1 MTFIYVIIIVRGVIM
16 NSRVDKYYDNNKKV
30 ESRTVRNN
38 QLYKEISKTELENFE
53 VKSNATVI
61 GNNRGSIDVEK
72 IKSIL
77 DTHYNDAPKRRSIQ
91 LETPK
96 QEVKAKPIFE
106 TKEYDINVIL
116 DKAKESKVESY
127 NEARSKKL
135 RDTQFDIL
143 SNLNINREDFIEDYD
158 GDGDIKYSESREDS
172 TAARKLEELINT
184 ITLNEQD
191 VKKEKEK
198 IINEV
203 SRKNESINDE
213 STDPLDIFEDLK
225 GDDNTAILEGLQE
238 KTEKLIEKIEHT
250 TSLDNSFFTKSNSF
264 KETDFE
270 DFKDIEEKEG
280 TGIVIKIIIALLVVV
295 FLVGVVILVKS
306 FS

>member
-1 MTFIYVIIIVRGVIM
+1 M
-16 NSRVDKYYDNNKKV
+16 NSRVDKYYDDSKNV
-30 ESRTVRNN
+30 GSRTVRNN

-77 DTHYNDAPKRRSIQ
+77 DTHYNDVPKRRSIKIDP
-91 LETPK
+91 PK
-96 QEVKAKPIFE
+96 EDAKPKPIFE

-116 DKAKESKVESY
+116 DKAKEGKVENYS
-127 NEARSKKL
+127 EDRAKKL

-143 SNLNINREDFIEDYD
+143 SNLNIKREDFIEDYD
-158 GDGDIKYSESREDS
+158 GDSDFSKDHSREDS

-198 IINEV
+198 LINENTAV
-203 SRKNESINDE
+203 SET
-213 STDPLDIFEDLK
+213 TDPLDIFEDLK
-225 GDDNTAILEGLQE
+225 GDENTAILEGLQE
-238 KTEKLIEKIEHT
+238 KTEKLIQKMEQT
-250 TSLDNSFFTKSNSF
+250 TSLDNSFFTKSTTF
-264 KETDFE
+264 KDTDFE
-270 DFKDIEEKEG
+270 DFKDLEEKEG
-280 TGIVIKIIIALLVVV
+280 SGIIVKIIVALLIIV
-295 FLVGVVILVKS
+295 FVVGVVILVKS
-306 FS
+306 FL

>member
-1 MTFIYVIIIVRGVIM
+1 M